1 MKFIPADKAIDVML
15 ENMSHDE
22 KKEYFKML
30 MERNYKKLDSIHR
43 HHGFLLPIPIDG
55 LMSDSEAKKVSEE
68 MLNSSITNNDIVEM
82 LFDDFTPRKISE
94 VSSDNPDMILKALRE
109 IDNKSVKSNPVNE
122 FLSQSMGD
130 EALTVMKA
138 CICADI
144 AGCENLKKD
153 LMKVYTNIIINSYN
167 FKASII
173 TERKKV
179 ISEDRSKAK
188 KGKTNKHQSA
198 ALAIARKTW
207 EQYPTASLAGLSEEI
222 YSYLRNKYNGVPVA
236 GTVKIWLKE
245 SGLNPN
251 VKPKNRE
258 FKLVI
263 PEGV

>member
-1 MKFIPADKAIDVML
+1 
-15 ENMSHDE
+15 
-22 KKEYFKML
+22 
-30 MERNYKKLDSIHR
+30 
-43 HHGFLLPIPIDG
+43 
-55 LMSDSEAKKVSEE
+55 
-68 MLNSSITNNDIVEM
+68 
-82 LFDDFTPRKISE
+82 
-94 VSSDNPDMILKALRE
+94 
-109 IDNKSVKSNPVNE
+109 
-122 FLSQSMGD
+122 
-130 EALTVMKA
+130 
-138 CICADI
+138 
-144 AGCENLKKD
+144 
-153 LMKVYTNIIINSYN
+153 
-167 FKASII
+167 KASII